1 MMEQK
6 GEMFTSLQNIIVK
19 RSISMPRTTKRVE
32 QEFELA
38 EIAISNTLADRELYA
53 VLAACGYD
61 TARLREGSQ
70 LCEKARASHQRQ
82 KGEYGELH
90 AANKALDAARQQV
103 RASYIRHVEMARV
116 AFKDDLAV
124 RDKLGL
130 AAKRKVAHAGWL
142 EQARQF
148 YSYALSDPAILGPL
162 SRFGITQDV
171 LKESQRQLAS
181 VLEHN
186 AARWRRKGAARDAT
200 IARDQAR
207 AELSAWLRDFMK
219 VARIVCKGQPQLLD
233 KLGIPPRAQDRAAR
247 VPNTPSSAAPAPSRP
262 ETLSVAE
269 EPPPTTGRRNGQ
281 AATAD
286 REA

>member
-1 MMEQK
+1 
-6 GEMFTSLQNIIVK
+6 
-19 RSISMPRTTKRVE
+19 MPRSTRRIE
-32 QEFELA
+32 EEFELV

-53 VLAACGYD
+53 VLAPCGYD
-61 TARLREGSQ
+61 TARLREGSA
-70 LCEKARASHQRQ
+70 LCEKARASQQHQ

-103 RASYIRHVEMARV
+103 RASYIRHIEMARV

-130 AAKRKVAHAGWL
+130 PAARKEGHAGWL

-162 SRFGITQDV
+162 SRFGITQEV
-171 LKESQRQLAS
+171 LEESQRQLAA
-181 VLEHN
+181 VLEQN
-186 AARWRRKGAARDAT
+186 ATRWRRKGAARDAT

-207 AELSAWLRDFMK
+207 AELTAWLRDFLK

-247 VPNTPSSAAPAPSRP
+247 MPAIPSSAAPAPSRVGTP
-262 ETLSVAE
+262 STAE
-269 EPPPTTGRRNGQ
+269 EPPPTTERRNGQ
-281 AATAD
+281 TTTAN